1 MLGQSTHYVIQG
13 VVRDAVT
20 EETLPFANVFLTGT
34 TYGTVTGT
42 EGKFQLKVFER
53 GTYELVVS
61 FVGYQTYSTRVE
73 FLVPE
78 TQAFDIKLTQDAV
91 NLGSVLVTDRD
102 DKEWRRNLASFKRVF
117 LGLTKNAQK
126 CKILNE
132 EEINFYYDK
141 EKRTLEA
148 FCTEPILVKND
159 ALGYSLDYYLES
171 FIIDYRNGYSSFFGF
186 TQFKETKPR
195 NATKKKF
202 IKSRDRAFYG
212 STEHFFRSLSI
223 NSLKDEGWEVML
235 AEDVYGFGRVVKALD
250 YDVYKD
256 LKEGPTDISKSISF
270 EGYMYVTYLNELE
283 SDEYMVSK
291 RAITVGGNKLSRNPQ
306 RSWIRIIE
314 QDGDISFESSGYVLN
329 PLAFFSDG
337 YWGFE
342 KVSDMLPSNFQPSS
356 K

>member
-1 MLGQSTHYVIQG
+1 M
-13 VVRDAVT
+13 
-20 EETLPFANVFLTGT
+20 
-34 TYGTVTGT
+34 
-42 EGKFQLKVFER
+42 K

-117 LGLTKNAQK
+117 LGLTKNAQSVK
-126 CKILNE
+126 FSMRKRSTFIT
-132 EEINFYYDK
+132 IK
-141 EKRTLEA
+141 KRTLEA

-250 YDVYKD
+250 YDVY
-256 LKEGPTDISKSISF
+256 
-270 EGYMYVTYLNELE
+270 
-283 SDEYMVSK
+283 
-291 RAITVGGNKLSRNPQ
+291 
-306 RSWIRIIE
+306 
-314 QDGDISFESSGYVLN
+314 
-329 PLAFFSDG
+329 
-337 YWGFE
+337 
-342 KVSDMLPSNFQPSS
+342 
-356 K
+356 